1 MLELETF
8 LDGLLNF
15 GDWIVG
21 GRGPVDRH
29 ALLVHHKLREV
40 PFYGVDQEPRLL
52 SLEEGP
58 ERVCVVSVDID
69 FGKHVEGDVVF
80 GGELLDLLFCAGFLA
95 AELVAGEGEDA

>member
-29 ALLVHHKLREV
+29 ALLVHHKLNKNEHFDFTKKRE
-40 PFYGVDQEPRLL
+40 
-52 SLEEGP
+52 
-58 ERVCVVSVDID
+58 DID
-69 FGKHVEGDVVF
+69 RD
-80 GGELLDLLFCAGFLA
+80 CFLSNIQVRGVS
-95 AELVAGEGEDA
+95 EIK